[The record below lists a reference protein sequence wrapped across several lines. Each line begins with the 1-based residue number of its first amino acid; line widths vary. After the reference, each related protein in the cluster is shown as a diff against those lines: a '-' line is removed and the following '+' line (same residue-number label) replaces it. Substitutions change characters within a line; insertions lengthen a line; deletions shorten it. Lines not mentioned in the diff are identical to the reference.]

1 VLGKIFV
8 PKKQEVI
15 EEWREMHNED
25 LHNLSLSSNIIWVI
39 KSKRMSGVETCRKVT
54 TWET

>member
-1 VLGKIFV
+1 MSVKLGAFANTVLGKILG

-25 LHNLSLSSNIIWVI
+25 LHYLCSSANIIWVI
-39 KSKRMSGVETCRKVT
+39 KSKMMR
-54 TWET
+54 